1 MRNRAETL
9 AYLRMLAGERPDGRY
24 LEIRSRPAGQPW
36 MRRTAIPA
44 GELDRAATL
53 ITRLAVDRDVFVGVA
68 LRTRPDAG
76 GRDAIDGCHLAFV
89 EIDTADGAR
98 RLEEFRYPPTA
109 RVGSGTEK
117 HVHAYW
123 RLTRP
128 VAGEELEAANRKL
141 AAHLAGDPASIDV
154 ARLLRPP
161 GSMNQKHRPAGRSR
175 GVRPGARRPGG
186 RPRREGPLPVSRP
199 RSHPEPAALRRRQL
213 VLLRLPAGRVDLPVR
228 GAALE
233 RSPHTPLTDR
243 AAPLAR
249 SDLPPQRQTVR
260 RALITPRRQR
270 RGRQCAPADGRPR
283 PILRTLTGALGSGND
298 PPAGRATPGQ
308 RESQMATTSTTTA
321 INTSSE
327 VAQLRHIPL
336 SRIVVVPD
344 AFNPRGV
351 VADDRELD
359 ALAESL
365 RCHGCLQPIR
375 VRATNDGDYLLIA
388 GERRY
393 RAAVKAAL
401 MELPA
406 IIRPAG
412 AGDAEEQAQLLIEAV
427 IENDQRVN
435 LDALARAR
443 GYQRLI
449 DSGLTVRGVAQR
461 LTTTQARVREH
472 LRILRLPEPAQ
483 AKLASGVV
491 PLRAVKALATLTR
504 IHPGLAQ
511 AAIAQILDVDEHDSE
526 RYTWADLERAPLDVA
541 AAGDELPDG
550 VYRTHV
556 PYPLDGFELSERT
569 RKDLAALE
577 QLLGHSLGTVRFGP
591 AELEQARR
599 LGAAHGEE
607 RRPPSTRSPAHRR
620 PAAQPTVDPAAQP

>member
-1 MRNRAETL
+1 
-9 AYLRMLAGERPDGRY
+9 
-24 LEIRSRPAGQPW
+24 
-36 MRRTAIPA
+36 
-44 GELDRAATL
+44 
-53 ITRLAVDRDVFVGVA
+53 
-68 LRTRPDAG
+68 
-76 GRDAIDGCHLAFV
+76 
-89 EIDTADGAR
+89 
-98 RLEEFRYPPTA
+98 
-109 RVGSGTEK
+109 
-117 HVHAYW
+117 
-123 RLTRP
+123 
-128 VAGEELEAANRKL
+128 
-141 AAHLAGDPASIDV
+141 
-154 ARLLRPP
+154 
-161 GSMNQKHRPAGRSR
+161 
-175 GVRPGARRPGG
+175 
-186 RPRREGPLPVSRP
+186 
-199 RSHPEPAALRRRQL
+199 
-213 VLLRLPAGRVDLPVR
+213 
-228 GAALE
+228 
-233 RSPHTPLTDR
+233 
-243 AAPLAR
+243 
-249 SDLPPQRQTVR
+249 
-260 RALITPRRQR
+260 
-270 RGRQCAPADGRPR
+270 
-283 PILRTLTGALGSGND
+283 
-298 PPAGRATPGQ
+298 
-308 RESQMATTSTTTA
+308 MATTSTTTA

-351 VADDRELD
+351 VADDRELE

-365 RCHGCLQPIR
+365 RRHGCLQPIR

-412 AGDAEEQAQLLIEAV
+412 GGDAEEQAQLLIEAV

-483 AKLASGVV
+483 AKLAAGVV

-526 RYTWADLERAPLDVA
+526 RYTWADLERAPLEVA
-541 AAGDELPDG
+541 AAGDELPDS

-577 QLLGHSLGTVRFGP
+577 QLLGHPLGTVRFGP

-607 RRPPSTRSPAHRR
+607 RPLIVGADVAGQIAGDYITRCVKTQRANQRDRERALDAHQPADAQDGVADAEAEHAAPNARR
-620 PAAQPTVDPAAQP
+620 AQRDAERQARAQAASFNAELGRGVYTSLSRVKVDERALKLLS